1 MRRTTSPNIISL
13 YASMAVAIFST
24 AIFLLI
30 NIIFHLPTTPKE
42 YLIYTLIIFII
53 TFIFFK
59 FILVRFIYSKIK
71 IIYKT
76 IGKPLKFQSEVKEG
90 SSNALKTVER
100 DVAEW
105 AINKNKQI
113 RELRK
118 MEQYRKEFVGNVSHE
133 LKTPIFNAQGYI
145 ETVLDSDMDDP
156 EFIKQYLEKANSNI
170 ERLENI
176 VTDLL
181 EISKFETGRIQ
192 LNKEPFDLV
201 KLIKKVFFQYQHLT
215 QQQQVTMTVHSEEN
229 TIFVF
234 ADPKRIMQVLENLIS
249 NSIKYGKQGGNT
261 DIYFHDLDDQFLVE
275 IADNGPGISAE
286 HLPRLFERFYRADK
300 SRNRKINGTGLGLSI
315 VKNIIEA
322 HEQTINVRS
331 ELDKGTTFSFTLQ
344 KYIPV
349 AANRAAGGCC
359 LRRPHDRWRFENPAL
374 RM

>member
-30 NIIFHLPTTPKE
+30 SIIFQLSIPPKD
-42 YLIYTLIIFII
+42 YLIYTFIIFIV
-53 TFIFFK
+53 TFFFFR

-90 SSNALKTVER
+90 SNNVLKTVER

-170 ERLENI
+170 ERLETI

-192 LNKEPFDLV
+192 LEKEAFDLV
-201 KLIKKVFFQYQHLT
+201 KLIKKVFFQYQHIA
-215 QQQQVTMTVHSEEN
+215 QQQQVTLTVHSEEN
-229 TIFVF
+229 IVFVF
-234 ADPKRIMQVLENLIS
+234 ADKKRIMQVLENLIS
-249 NSIKYGKQGGNT
+249 NSIKYGKEGGNT
-261 DIYFHDLDDQFLVE
+261 DIFFHDLDDQFLIE
-275 IADNGPGISAE
+275 IADNGPGTSSE

-331 ELDKGTTFSFTLQ
+331 EIDKGTTFSFTLQ
-344 KYIPV
+344 KYIP
-349 AANRAAGGCC
+349 
-359 LRRPHDRWRFENPAL
+359 E
-374 RM
+374 

>member
-13 YASMAVAIFST
+13 YASMAVAFFST

-30 NIIFHLPTTPKE
+30 NTLFKLSATLEE
-42 YLIYTLIIFII
+42 YLIYALIIFII

-76 IGKPLKFQSEVKEG
+76 IGKPLKFQNEVKEG
-90 SSNALKTVER
+90 STNVLKTVER

-145 ETVLDSDMDDP
+145 ETVLDSDLDDP

-181 EISKFETGRIQ
+181 EISKFETGRIE
-192 LNKEPFDLV
+192 LRKEAFDLV
-201 KLIKKVFFQYQHLT
+201 KFIKKVFFQYQHLA
-215 QQQQVTMTVHSEEN
+215 QQQRVTMTVHSDEN

-234 ADPKRIMQVLENLIS
+234 ADPKRITQLLENLIS
-249 NSIKYGKQGGNT
+249 NSIKYGKEGGAT

-275 IADNGPGISAE
+275 ISDNGPGISAE

-331 ELDKGTTFSFTLQ
+331 ELGNGTTFSFTLE
-344 KYIPV
+344 KYIP
-349 AANRAAGGCC
+349 
-359 LRRPHDRWRFENPAL
+359 E
-374 RM
+374 

>member
-1 MRRTTSPNIISL
+1 MRRVTSPTLLAL
-13 YASMAVAIFST
+13 YTSMAVAIFST

-30 NIIFHLPTTPKE
+30 SIIAKLNIN
-42 YLIYTLIIFII
+42 YSVYIINILVVFLI
-53 TFIFFK
+53 TFILFRFV
-59 FILVRFIYSKIK
+59 LVRFIYSKIK

-90 SSNALKTVER
+90 SSNMLRTVER
-100 DVAEW
+100 DVADW

-156 EFIKQYLEKANSNI
+156 EFIRMYLEKANSNI

-181 EISKFETGRIQ
+181 EISKFETGRIE
-192 LNKEPFDLV
+192 LHKEAFDLV
-201 KLIKKVFFQYQHLT
+201 KLIKKVFFQYQHLA
-215 QQQQVTMTVHSEEN
+215 QQQNVQLKVHSEEN
-229 TIFVF
+229 TVFVY
-234 ADPKRIMQVLENLIS
+234 ADPKRITQVLENLIS
-249 NSIKYGKQGGNT
+249 NSIKYGKENGHT
-261 DIYFHDLDDQFLVE
+261 DIYFHDLDDQFLIE
-275 IADNGPGISAE
+275 ITDDGPGISKE

-300 SRNRKINGTGLGLSI
+300 SRNRKISGTGLGLSI

-331 ELDKGTTFSFTLQ
+331 ELDNGTTFSFTLQ
-344 KYIPV
+344 KYIP
-349 AANRAAGGCC
+349 
-359 LRRPHDRWRFENPAL
+359 E
-374 RM
+374 

>member
-1 MRRTTSPNIISL
+1 MRRTPSPNIISL
-13 YASMAVAIFST
+13 YGSMAVAIFST

-30 NIIFHLPTTPKE
+30 GLLFHFYLPP
-42 YLIYTLIIFII
+42 LHFLVYTLIVFII
-53 TFIFFK
+53 TFFLFR
-59 FILVRFIYSKIK
+59 FILVRFIYNKIK

-76 IGKPLKFQSEVKEG
+76 IGKPLKFQNEMKEG
-90 SSNALKTVER
+90 SSNMMKTVER

-145 ETVLDSDMDDP
+145 ETVLESDMEDK

-176 VTDLL
+176 VNDLL

-192 LNKEPFDLV
+192 LEKEAFDIV
-201 KLIKKVFFQYQHLT
+201 KQIKKVFFQYQHIA
-215 QQQQVTMTVHSEEN
+215 QQQQVTMTIHGDEN
-229 TIFVF
+229 MYFVF
-234 ADPKRIMQVLENLIS
+234 ADKKRAMQVLENLIS
-249 NSIKYGKQGGNT
+249 NSIKYGKEGGHT
-261 DIYFHDLDDQFLVE
+261 DIYFHDLDDQFL
-275 IADNGPGISAE
+275 IDITDDGPGIGAE

-300 SRNRKINGTGLGLSI
+300 SRNRKIGGTGLGLSI

-331 ELDKGTTFSFTLQ
+331 ELGKGTTFSFTLQ
-344 KYIPV
+344 KYIP
-349 AANRAAGGCC
+349 
-359 LRRPHDRWRFENPAL
+359 E
-374 RM
+374 

>member
-1 MRRTTSPNIISL
+1 MRRITSPNVISL

-24 AIFLLI
+24 AIFLFISIVFELA
-30 NIIFHLPTTPKE
+30 TPPKD
-42 YLIYTLIIFII
+42 YLIYTLIIFIM
-53 TFIFFK
+53 TFFCFR

-71 IIYKT
+71 VIYKT
-76 IGKPLKFQSEVKEG
+76 IGKPLKFQTEIKEG
-90 SSNALKTVER
+90 SNNMLRNVER

-145 ETVLDSDMDDP
+145 ETVLDSDLDDP

-170 ERLENI
+170 ERLETI

-192 LNKEPFDLV
+192 LEKEAFDLV
-201 KLIKKVFFQYQHLT
+201 KLIKKVFFQYQHIA
-215 QQQQVTMTVHSEEN
+215 QQQQVTLTVQSEEN

-234 ADPKRIMQVLENLIS
+234 ADPKMIIQVLENLIS
-249 NSIKYGKQGGNT
+249 NSIKYGKAGGNT
-261 DIYFHDLDDQFLVE
+261 DISFYDLDDQFLVE
-275 IADNGPGISAE
+275 ISDDGPGIEAE

-331 ELDKGTTFSFTLQ
+331 EPDKGTTFSFTLQ
-344 KYIPV
+344 KYIP
-349 AANRAAGGCC
+349 
-359 LRRPHDRWRFENPAL
+359 E
-374 RM
+374 

>member
-1 MRRTTSPNIISL
+1 MRRIASPNTISL
-13 YASMAVAIFST
+13 YTSMAVAIFST
-24 AIFLLI
+24 AIFMCINLLFKLKTPI
-30 NIIFHLPTTPKE
+30 YDYVFYTIIIFLVTFFFFRFI
-42 YLIYTLIIFII
+42 LIR
-53 TFIFFK
+53 FIFN
-59 FILVRFIYSKIK
+59 KIK

-76 IGKPLKFQSEVKEG
+76 IGKPLKFQSELKEG
-90 SSNALKTVER
+90 SSNMIKTVER

-145 ETVLDSDMDDP
+145 ETVLDSEMDNP
-156 EFIKQYLEKANSNI
+156 EFIRQYLEKANSNI
-170 ERLENI
+170 ERLESI

-181 EISKFETGRIQ
+181 EISKLETGRIQ
-192 LNKEPFDLV
+192 LEKEAFDLV
-201 KLIKKVFFQYQHLT
+201 LLIKKVFFQYQYLA
-215 QQQQVTMTVHSEEN
+215 QQQKVTLMVHSEEH

-234 ADPKRIMQVLENLIS
+234 ADQKRIMQVLENLIS
-249 NSIKYGKQGGNT
+249 NSIKYNKENGNT

-275 IADNGPGISAE
+275 ISDNGPGINAE

-300 SRNRKINGTGLGLSI
+300 SRNRKISGTGLGLSI

-331 ELDKGTTFSFTLQ
+331 EKDKGTTFSFTLQ
-344 KYIPV
+344 KYIP
-349 AANRAAGGCC
+349 
-359 LRRPHDRWRFENPAL
+359 E
-374 RM
+374 

>member
-24 AIFLLI
+24 AIFLCISLI
-30 NIIFHLPTTPKE
+30 FNTAIPPKD
-42 YLIYTLIIFII
+42 YVISMLIIFAI
-53 TFIFFK
+53 TFFLFR
-59 FILVRFIYSKIK
+59 FILVRFIYNKIK

-90 SSNALKTVER
+90 SSNLIKTVER

-145 ETVLDSDMDDP
+145 ETVLDSDLDDP

-170 ERLENI
+170 ERLETI

-181 EISKFETGRIQ
+181 EISKFETGRIE
-192 LNKEPFDLV
+192 LHKEAFDLV
-201 KLIKKVFFQYQHLT
+201 KLIKKVFFQYQHIA
-215 QQQQVTMTVHSEEN
+215 QQQQVSLKVHSEEN
-229 TIFVF
+229 TVFVF
-234 ADPKRIMQVLENLIS
+234 ADPKRITQVLENLIS
-249 NSIKYGKQGGNT
+249 NSIKYGKEGGNT
-261 DIYFHDLDDQFLVE
+261 DIYFYDLDEQFLIE
-275 IADNGPGISAE
+275 ISDDGPGISPE
-286 HLPRLFERFYRADK
+286 HIPRLFERFYRADK

-344 KYIPV
+344 KYIP
-349 AANRAAGGCC
+349 
-359 LRRPHDRWRFENPAL
+359 E
-374 RM
+374 

>member
-1 MRRTTSPNIISL
+1 MRRTPSPNIISL
-13 YASMAVAIFST
+13 YGSLAVAIFST

-30 NIIFHLPTTPKE
+30 SLVFKNYISPKD
-42 YLIYTLIIFII
+42 YLLFSLIVFFVTLFL
-53 TFIFFK
+53 FR
-59 FILVRFIYSKIK
+59 FILVRFIYNKIK

-90 SSNALKTVER
+90 SSNMMKSVER

-145 ETVLDSDMDDP
+145 ETVLESDLEDK

-170 ERLENI
+170 ERLEMI
-176 VTDLL
+176 VNDLL

-192 LNKEPFDLV
+192 LEKEAFDLV
-201 KLIKKVFFQYQHLT
+201 KLIKNVFFQYQHIAEK
-215 QQQQVTMTVHSEEN
+215 QQITLTVHGEEN
-229 TIFVF
+229 TFFVY
-234 ADPKRIMQVLENLIS
+234 ADKKRVMQVLENLIS
-249 NSIKYGKQGGNT
+249 NSIKYGRTGGNT
-261 DIYFHDLDDQFLVE
+261 DIFFHDLEEQFLIEVT
-275 IADNGPGISAE
+275 DNGPGIAPE

-300 SRNRKINGTGLGLSI
+300 SRNRKIGGTGLGLSI

-322 HEQTINVRS
+322 HEQTIDVRS

-344 KYIPV
+344 KYIP
-349 AANRAAGGCC
+349 
-359 LRRPHDRWRFENPAL
+359 
-374 RM
+374 